1 MNPFLLILLQILCY
15 DLWFY
20 TSHIILHYRISY
32 SKIHYEH
39 HQQFY
44 QTLIFWDAYK
54 GNHLEVIIQSA
65 GLFAP
70 YLVIDIPL
78 SCLIIAGFIT
88 NLRGLMRHDNRCI
101 WLIGNHHILHH
112 KYPRYNYGEYWIDKL
127 CGTLCP
133 HTEDYIY
140 GKIYI

>member
-20 TSHIILHYRISY
+20 TSHIILHYRIPY

-54 GNHLEVIIQSA
+54 GNHLEGVIQSA
-65 GLFAP
+65 GLFVP
-70 YLVIDIPL
+70 YLIIDITL
-78 SCLIIAGFIT
+78 SNLIIAGFIT